1 MTEQQRT
8 KHFASIDTLRGL
20 AAVAVCLYH
29 FTYGFLSEGQ
39 PLRMLSHYG
48 YLGVQA
54 FFVISG
60 FVVPYSFVQ
69 KGYTLQAFPDF
80 FRKRALRIE
89 PAYWASIALMLG
101 MDAMARLDPQY
112 VAPLPHQTWWSLL
125 LHIPHAN
132 AVLGQPWV
140 REIYWTLAIDWQ
152 FYLFVCLAFPLL
164 RRGEWWLRYPFLL
177 AFCSLHMVS
186 GVAWLGYHAVP
197 FAAGIVFFHYQS
209 KYIGWA
215 ELYLCWL
222 LLLGLT
228 YREMGI
234 THTLAIGLSV
244 AVIQFVRTA
253 WAWAGALGKISYS
266 IYLTHVF
273 SGWTLC
279 STLGLYVQNEWWRAA
294 IVLLATA
301 LSIVF
306 ARYFYEKVEAPTQQW
321 ARR

>member
-1 MTEQQRT
+1 MTDQRAT
-8 KHFASIDTLRGL
+8 HFASIDTLRAV
-20 AAVAVCLYH
+20 AAIAVCLYH
-29 FTYGFLSEGQ
+29 FTYGFLSPEQ
-39 PLRMLSHYG
+39 PLRVLSQYG

-60 FVVPYSFVQ
+60 FVVPYSMLQ
-69 KGYTLQAFPDF
+69 KGYSLRAFPDF

-89 PAYWASIALMLG
+89 PAYWASIGLMLG
-101 MDAMARLDPQY
+101 MDALAKLDPNN
-112 VAPLPHQTWWSLL
+112 VAVLPVYGWWDVL

-132 AVLGQPWV
+132 ALLGQPWV

-152 FYLFVCLAFPLL
+152 FYLFVCLVFPLL

-177 AFCSLHMVS
+177 AFCGLHWV
-186 GVAWLGYHAVP
+186 GGEAWLSYHALP
-197 FAAGIVFFHYQS
+197 FAAGLMFFHYQN
-209 KYIGWA
+209 GA
-215 ELYLCWL
+215 GGRLELYGCWL

-244 AVIQFVRTA
+244 TVMQFVRAA
-253 WAWAGALGKISYS
+253 WGWAGFLGKISYS

-279 STLGLYVQNEWWRAA
+279 SIVGLFVQNEWWRAA
-294 IVLLATA
+294 VVLLATGV
-301 LSIVF
+301 SVVF
-306 ARYFYEKVEAPTQQW
+306 ARYFYEKVEAPTQRW